1 MVSQANT
8 FHFLQKPVS
17 QLEIYNTTLK
27 KKLKCLK
34 KAFELYLQLYI
45 FLVTL
50 NDISGKEKRKKK
62 TSLTFS
68 KNPQSLHII

>member
-1 MVSQANT
+1 MIKIYYSQEKSTARVSQANT

-27 KKLKCLK
+27 KKTQMFKES
-34 KAFELYLQLYI
+34 FRTVFTTLY

-50 NDISGKEKRKKK
+50 NDISGKKKERRK
-62 TSLTFS
+62 L
-68 KNPQSLHII
+68 L